1 MSGVQYHE
9 LLGCGV
15 MADNVPS
22 KTGDNEFLVVLLLT
36 ILTPV
41 IISEF

>member
-15 MADNVPS
+15 MAEHLPS
-22 KTGDNEFLVVLLLT
+22 KTGDNELLVVLLLT
-36 ILTPV
+36 ILTLV